1 MDETS
6 SNPPD
11 PEDKDSINAAYKL
24 GIESTTINQNFSQQ
38 ILSGK
43 RKDFE
48 EENPFFDEDDAEDG
62 EEPASV
68 GYRYR
73 CFHLGNS
80 IRLVS
85 RTELHGVVKR
95 RGTWCSSAKRE
106 NFNLVTHFNT
116 HFVARHFR
124 TSTHSYLSYFSQSQ

>member
-1 MDETS
+1 MLYKHTHTKKKFKIQTIFFDKRDDQLDYLTVDETS

-11 PEDKDSINAAYKL
+11 PEDKDSINGSYKL
-24 GIESTTINQNFSQQ
+24 SIESTTINQNFSQQ

-73 CFHLGNS
+73 CFHLGDS

-85 RTELHGVVKR
+85 RT
-95 RGTWCSSAKRE
+95 
-106 NFNLVTHFNT
+106 
-116 HFVARHFR
+116 
-124 TSTHSYLSYFSQSQ
+124 